1 MDIPLDELPKQNHN
15 QKVPTSKSQKT
26 KTKKKIKYYESID
39 ELLSEKFLQ
48 LYFNNIN
55 NERDTKTQNN

>member
-26 KTKKKIKYYESID
+26 KTKKIKSYESID

-48 LYFNNIN
+48 LYFDNIN